1 MGSPSDLL
9 AIILAHPFEYYF
21 RNYGYIGIY
30 FWFVGVDQLSPI
42 PEEISLITIGYLA
55 SQGYINPLLA
65 GLISIVAFF
74 TIDLIYFYLTKS
86 GSKLLA
92 KITKRA
98 RNSQS
103 GNRYSEG
110 LQKNMFVT
118 LLIISFIPR
127 VRLFAPVYVALA
139 NQPLPK
145 FLLYSM
151 SCLSIFTAIYIGLG
165 MLFHRSLSTLIAKT
179 QTTGHIIFIAAM
191 VVLTVGMTIFA
202 VKKLK

>member
-1 MGSPSDLL
+1 MGYPSDLL

-42 PEEISLITIGYLA
+42 PEEVSLITIGYLA

-98 RNSQS
+98 QNSQS
-103 GNRYSEG
+103 GNRYSER

-139 NQPLPK
+139 KQPLPK